1 MQSSVTGSFH
11 SARCIHARPLASQ
24 VGKVRG
30 NVHDLGRVS
39 CWQQSWNLIAG
50 VLSLSTML
58 LFLLRVE
65 TRGSAATANSAVS
78 FCHPPLT
85 AEGPSGIA
93 VVRRGHADSDIVSV
107 SFSRVLS
114 RAHCPCDKVND
125 LCDQFPASCL
135 ECISLT
141 SFWAL
146 RTLVREGHSL
156 GHYQADCFC
165 CHPDAPRGTCRGHL
179 HRAR

>member
-1 MQSSVTGSFH
+1 MYMTWAVCPAGSR
-11 SARCIHARPLASQ
+11 AGIWLQ
-24 VGKVRG
+24 VF
-30 NVHDLGRVS
+30 
-39 CWQQSWNLIAG
+39 C
-50 VLSLSTML
+50 LSLQC
-58 LFLLRVE
+58 
-65 TRGSAATANSAVS
+65 
-78 FCHPPLT
+78 FCSCSGWRREAQQPQPTQQCHFAIHLWLP
-85 AEGPSGIA
+85 EGPSGIA
-93 VVRRGHADSDIVSV
+93 VVRRGRADSDIVSV